1 MIVTPSSPEESL
13 IAYELMR
20 YPDCSEILS
29 LTGKVAE
36 RYALNF
42 IDAVVHITV
51 NEIESLTT
59 GLSR

>member
-13 IAYELMR
+13 TAYELMQ
-20 YPDCSEILS
+20 YLNCSEMLS

-42 IDAVVHITV
+42 IDAVVRSVV
-51 NEIESLTT
+51 NEI
-59 GLSR
+59 